1 MSPPSEPAWCACHA
15 PPCKILHMYTHTVWS
30 YRESVPGLVLVG
42 GLIRRRLCQ
51 KKERLPRYAPV
62 HDSAVSHIY
71 IRRVWSRL
79 SGKITLHV
87 PCVCVYWAVC
97 TRLYSPCAIL
107 TLCVLT
113 RRVLQVHGY
122 VSVYE
127 GGGWAECLRK
137 GEDMV
142 ARSHRVMQLCAEVD
156 RL

>member
-1 MSPPSEPAWCACHA
+1 M
-15 PPCKILHMYTHTVWS
+15 
-30 YRESVPGLVLVG
+30 VLQGVSARAGFG
-42 GLIRRRLCQ
+42 GRF
-51 KKERLPRYAPV
+51 
-62 HDSAVSHIY
+62 DSAKAVPEEGTPLQVRSCARQRRIIY
-71 IRRVWSRL
+71 IYILRRVWSRSL

-87 PCVCVYWAVC
+87 PCVCVRLLG
-97 TRLYSPCAIL
+97 RLYAPIL
-107 TLCVLT
+107 SLCDTHPVRGYLT

>member
-1 MSPPSEPAWCACHA
+1 M
-15 PPCKILHMYTHTVWS
+15 
-30 YRESVPGLVLVG
+30 VLQGVSARAGFG
-42 GLIRRRLCQ
+42 GRF
-51 KKERLPRYAPV
+51 
-62 HDSAVSHIY
+62 DSAKAVPEEGTPPQVRSCARQRR
-71 IRRVWSRL
+71 IRSRGL

-87 PCVCVYWAVC
+87 PCVRVYWAVC